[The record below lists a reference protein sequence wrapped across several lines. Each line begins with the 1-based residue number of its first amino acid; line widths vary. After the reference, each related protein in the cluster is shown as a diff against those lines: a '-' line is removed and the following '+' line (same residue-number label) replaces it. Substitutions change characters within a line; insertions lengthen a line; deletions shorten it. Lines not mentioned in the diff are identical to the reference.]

1 MCRCIESIKLQNGV
15 FQRLK
20 LHQKRVN
27 KAFEICFP
35 GKNLFNLTELLC
47 SGTFPQE
54 GIYKCRIVFDENQQE
69 IEILPYIRR
78 EIKSLKLVDIQLDT
92 SEFKPENRTEINAA
106 FSKRETY
113 DDVLLIRNGFI
124 TDTSY
129 CNVALF
135 DGENWFTPKFP
146 LIYGVNRAELI
157 QTGKIIEKEIPVSE
171 LRNYKQIALFNALIE
186 FGEIL
191 LDIQSIQY

>member
-106 FSKRETY
+106 FSKRANC
-113 DDVLLIRNGFI
+113 DDVLLERNGFL

-129 CNVALF
+129 CNVAF
-135 DGENWFTPKFP
+135 YDGENWFTPTLP

>member
-1 MCRCIESIKLQNGV
+1 MSSCIESIKLQNGV

-54 GIYKCRIVFDENQQE
+54 WIYKCRIVFDENQQE

-78 EIKSLKLVDIQLDT
+78 EIKSLKLVDTQLDT

-106 FSKRETY
+106 FSKRANC
-113 DDVLLIRNGFI
+113 DDVLLERNGFL

-129 CNVALF
+129 CNVAF
-135 DGENWFTPKFP
+135 YDGENWFTPTLP

>member
-1 MCRCIESIKLQNGV
+1 MYRCIESIKLQNGV

-20 LHQKRVN
+20 LHQERVN

-35 GKNLFNLTELLC
+35 DEKPFKLTEILC
-47 SGTFPQE
+47 SETYPQE
-54 GIYKCRIVFDENQQE
+54 GTFKCRIVFDESQQE
-69 IEILPYIRR
+69 IEILPYNRR
-78 EIKSLKLVDIQLDT
+78 EIKSLKLVDIQLET
-92 SEFKPENRTEINAA
+92 TEFKPENRTEIYAA
-106 FSKRETY
+106 FSKRDNC

-135 DGENWFTPKFP
+135 DGVGWFTPKFP
-146 LIYGVNRAELI
+146 LIYGVNRLELI
-157 QTGKIIEKEIPVSE
+157 QSGKIIEKEIPVLE
-171 LRNYKQIALFNALIE
+171 LINYKQIALFNAMIE

-191 LDIQSIQY
+191 MDIQSVQY

>member
-106 FSKRETY
+106 FSKRANC
-113 DDVLLIRNGFI
+113 DDVLLERNGFL

-129 CNVALF
+129 CNVAF
-135 DGENWFTPKFP
+135 YDGENWFTPKFP